1 MKAPIVSLS
10 YDDVLLVPRF
20 SQIRSRKEPVLV
32 SRLTKNI
39 HLSVPIVSANMDT
52 VTESK
57 MAIAL
62 ARLGGIGIVHRFL
75 SIEREVEEVSRVKR
89 AEAYII
95 DNPYTVSAGTS
106 IKEAKQRM
114 CTLGAALLVI
124 DENAKLIGILTHR
137 DVEFVDSNTLSVAD
151 IMTKELIT
159 ASPKISLDG
168 AKDIFTKQKI
178 EKLPLVD
185 AKGILKGLITKK
197 DILARIRYPGAA
209 KDKKGRLLVGAAV
222 GVVGDYLERT
232 RALVEAGVDVI
243 VIDIAHGHSI
253 MMKEAM
259 AQIKKITG
267 ERVDIV
273 AGNVATKEGV
283 RDLIKWGAHAVKVG
297 IGPGAACTTR
307 IMTGV
312 GVPQFSAVLEC
323 GMEAKK
329 LRVPIIADGG
339 VKNSGDFT
347 KALAAG
353 AETVMIGSMFAGTD
367 ESPGQEIVKNG
378 ARYKLYRGM
387 ASIGANVAKT
397 NISGSQK
404 GVDYERITPE
414 GVEAVV
420 PYKGKID
427 ATISLLLG
435 GLRSGMSYLG
445 AKIISEMPKN
455 AEFIQITQAGLR
467 ESNSHDIDVK

>member
-20 SQIRSRKEPVLV
+20 SQIRSRKEPILET
-32 SRLTKNI
+32 RFTKHIALNI
-39 HLSVPIVSANMDT
+39 PIISANMDT

-75 SIEREVEEVSRVKR
+75 SIDREVEEVSRVKR
-89 AEAYII
+89 AEAYVI
-95 DNPYTVSAGTS
+95 DDPYTVFPDTLL
-106 IKEAKQRM
+106 KDAKQRM
-114 CTLGAALLVI
+114 YTLGAALLVI
-124 DENAKLIGILTHR
+124 DEDKKLIGILTNR
-137 DVEFVDSNTLSVAD
+137 DVEFVDSTTLRVSDV
-151 IMTKELIT
+151 MTKELIT

-168 AKDIFTKQKI
+168 AKGIFMKQKI

-185 AKGILKGLITKK
+185 AKGVLRGLITKK
-197 DILARIRYPGAA
+197 DILARIRYPEAA

-222 GVVGDYLERT
+222 GVMGDYLERT
-232 RALVEAGVDVI
+232 KALVEAGVDVI

-259 AQIKKITG
+259 VRIKKIVG
-267 ERVDIV
+267 ECTDVV
-273 AGNVATKEGV
+273 AGNVATKDGV
-283 RDLIKWGAHAVKVG
+283 RDLVKWGADAVKVG

-323 GMEAKK
+323 GIEAKK
-329 LRVPIIADGG
+329 FHVPIIADGG

-397 NISGSQK
+397 TISGSQK
-404 GVDYERITPE
+404 GANYERITPE

-445 AKIISEMPKN
+445 AKTIKEMPKN